1 MAIKGASPLV
11 MVVEDH
17 DDARKFLIEFLILE
31 GYRVV
36 EVTNGLE
43 AVDII
48 GRKCP
53 SAILMDLNMPI
64 MDGLTASEHVQK
76 YRRLFGNK
84 LPVIALTAYHSDG
97 MKEAAIRAGCD
108 AYLTKPLDMRVLK
121 ATLEDLISDA
131 DSRPSKAL
139 RAVD

>member
-1 MAIKGASPLV
+1 

-36 EVTNGLE
+36 EVTNGRE

-64 MDGLTASEHVQK
+64 MDGLTASEHVQS
-76 YRRLFGNK
+76 YRRLFGDK

-97 MKEAAIRAGCD
+97 MKEAAMRAGCD
-108 AYLTKPLDMRVLK
+108 AYLTKPLDMIVLK
-121 ATLEDLISDA
+121 ATLENLIAEA
-131 DSRPSKAL
+131 DSRPARSL
-139 RAVD
+139 RAAE